1 MKKIIC
7 NVASYNRTKSL
18 LKSINS
24 IYNQVDII
32 NVSLNDFKT
41 DIPKELIDDKIN
53 LIFTDN
59 SKGDGFKF
67 INLINSDGYFLTIDR
82 NIKNEFIHS

>member
-41 DIPKELIDDKIN
+41 DI
-53 LIFTDN
+53 
-59 SKGDGFKF
+59 
-67 INLINSDGYFLTIDR
+67 
-82 NIKNEFIHS
+82 